1 MRMVQQ
7 LALRWWGGKERGGT
21 GEGVIFEGI
30 LKIIT
35 AIFNIYGISSNT
47 SQGAVLKNTD
57 KELGSHCIRH
67 KR

>member
-1 MRMVQQ
+1 ME
-7 LALRWWGGKERGGT
+7 KS
-21 GEGVIFEGI
+21 GEDREEVLSLKGI

-47 SQGAVLKNTD
+47 SQGTVLKNTD
-57 KELGSHCIRH
+57 KELGSHCMRH

>member
-1 MRMVQQ
+1 M
-7 LALRWWGGKERGGT
+7 GKSGEER
-21 GEGVIFEGI
+21 EKVLSLKGI

>member
-1 MRMVQQ
+1 MHF
-7 LALRWWGGKERGGT
+7 GGGVGKSGEER
-21 GEGVIFEGI
+21 EEVLSLKGI